1 MTQPLMPKATAVW
14 LIENTALSFIPKG
27 TSLRT
32 KNWSYMQYKDGTEEL
47 YNMKKDSKQFNN
59 LSKSKEDLAQ
69 LLRHRKLMEERK
81 GAIR

>member
-1 MTQPLMPKATAVW
+1 VPTLDDPNRTIK
-14 LIENTALSFIPKG
+14 NTALSFIPKG

-32 KNWSYMQYKDGTEEL
+32 KNWSYIQYKDGTEEL

>member
-1 MTQPLMPKATAVW
+1 MILKEQLKIQPCH
-14 LIENTALSFIPKG
+14 SFQRNI
-27 TSLRT
+27 LRT

-47 YNMKKDSKQFNN
+47 YNMKTDSKQFNN

>member
-1 MTQPLMPKATAVW
+1 
-14 LIENTALSFIPKG
+14 
-27 TSLRT
+27 
-32 KNWSYMQYKDGTEEL
+32 MQYKNGTEEL

-81 GAIR
+81 AAIR